1 MLTKKLILAAS
12 ISAIL
17 MSNSANAVIGPIKI
31 TLNTEYRT
39 SSPVIGDIATTIK
52 LDKSQ
57 IVNTGATTFTGLL
70 QSIPSVSFE
79 GGQGNLRALR
89 IRGNEASHTLLLVDG
104 NQVSITGGQPNLD
117 VIPLDQI
124 ERIEITKGPFSSL
137 YGPGAIGGVIHVFTD
152 KDINSITSSRIDIS
166 AGSKGTTKTNLNTYY
181 KNDKSYLDIALT
193 DFETDGIDA
202 KGDGDLDPIDRKTL
216 GLNFGTKVT
225 DSTDLNFNILNT
237 KANIYYD
244 NGIYD
249 VIPDNNLNQ
258 INLGVSHNYG
268 KRSKIN
274 LDLMRQN
281 TQRMGD
287 KYKLNTY
294 TFINETDFDF
304 SKLSLGL
311 STTDDKDLSNVKNIK
326 HTDYFTQWQGLV
338 IDNEISLG
346 ARVIDHDKFS
356 SHTTYNLNWAKDL
369 SANTRVN
376 ASYGSATNLPSHYQ
390 EKKNLEHGQTS
401 LKPERSKSIELGL
414 KNDLD
419 LVDIEFK
426 VYKSKVVDS
435 FDYHYLNYVDYDG
448 YYFNNKTVDITGAEL
463 SIKTELLGWDLN
475 TNLDFNRSIDRDT
488 KKQRGR
494 RPNRSISLNLLK
506 SSGKWKRN
514 INWTAKSS
522 TWDGQS
528 ETTKLGGYG
537 LLNLSTSYNFT
548 EDLSVYLN
556 RNNALDKNYE
566 MAKGYNTLG
575 KTTTIGLTYNF

>member
-1 MLTKKLILAAS
+1 
-12 ISAIL
+12 
-17 MSNSANAVIGPIKI
+17 
-31 TLNTEYRT
+31 
-39 SSPVIGDIATTIK
+39 
-52 LDKSQ
+52 
-57 IVNTGATTFTGLL
+57 
-70 QSIPSVSFE
+70 
-79 GGQGNLRALR
+79 
-89 IRGNEASHTLLLVDG
+89 
-104 NQVSITGGQPNLD
+104 
-117 VIPLDQI
+117 
-124 ERIEITKGPFSSL
+124 
-137 YGPGAIGGVIHVFTD
+137 
-152 KDINSITSSRIDIS
+152 
-166 AGSKGTTKTNLNTYY
+166 
-181 KNDKSYLDIALT
+181 
-193 DFETDGIDA
+193 
-202 KGDGDLDPIDRKTL
+202 
-216 GLNFGTKVT
+216 
-225 DSTDLNFNILNT
+225 
-237 KANIYYD
+237 
-244 NGIYD
+244 
-249 VIPDNNLNQ
+249 
-258 INLGVSHNYG
+258 
-268 KRSKIN
+268 
-274 LDLMRQN
+274 MRQN

-294 TFINETDFDF
+294 TLINETDFDF

-376 ASYGSATNLPSHYQ
+376 ASYGSATNLPSHFQ

-435 FDYHYLNYVDYDG
+435 FDYHYLNFVDYDG

-514 INWTAKSS
+514 INWSAKSS
-522 TWDGQS
+522 AWDGQS